1 MDNLKKYIF
10 LIDSASLSMSKY
22 GTLDF
27 MWHRTK
33 VLTRSSRIKSTSHT
47 STHLVSTGIF
57 KWLAR
62 LYSLSEI
69 VMCITKSNSVQST
82 APHVVLKMS
91 SIHSDPGV
99 DTHRERRRGGGDG
112 ITVAVSREE
121 VSLISFLFGL
131 DPNLRLLSVQ
141 FLTQDTRENKS
152 LPSPE
157 AVTDN

>member
-99 DTHRERRRGGGDG
+99 DTHRERRRGGGG
-112 ITVAVSREE
+112 RNYGGCQPRRSFFNQFPVRTRPELEVA
-121 VSLISFLFGL
+121 FGPVP
-131 DPNLRLLSVQ
+131 DSGHSW
-141 FLTQDTRENKS
+141 K
-152 LPSPE
+152 
-157 AVTDN
+157 